1 MEQRSDLTLRKVV
14 YMYVENMPTFIGGI
28 DAINKINLEKP
39 IFLSV

>member
-28 DAINKINLEKP
+28 DAINKINLEKT
-39 IFLSV
+39 IFVSV